1 MRVAIVEDLPAD
13 QTALR
18 EGILRW
24 GKERGIPLAPPPALF
39 SRGETLLD
47 GFSGGRY
54 DVVFLDIYL
63 PGITGMETARRLRAA
78 DPVCRIIFTTSSD
91 DFAVESYEVDSTYYL
106 VKPYTQRQLWAA
118 LDRCGAS
125 LLEREQFLILPGPA
139 GEQRLYLHQVVYTE
153 YGNRRIQ
160 VHLLTGEELSVSMSQ
175 RDFSALLLPYPYFC
189 DCIKGVL
196 VNLEAVDKLLE
207 DRFLLRGGVSIPISR
222 LKYREVR
229 EQFLRFS
236 YARVRGELR

>member
-1 MRVAIVEDLPAD
+1 
-13 QTALR
+13 
-18 EGILRW
+18 
-24 GKERGIPLAPPPALF
+24 
-39 SRGETLLD
+39 
-47 GFSGGRY
+47 
-54 DVVFLDIYL
+54 
-63 PGITGMETARRLRAA
+63 
-78 DPVCRIIFTTSSD
+78 
-91 DFAVESYEVDSTYYL
+91 
-106 VKPYTQRQLWAA
+106 
-118 LDRCGAS
+118 
-125 LLEREQFLILPGPA
+125 
-139 GEQRLYLHQVVYTE
+139 
-153 YGNRRIQ
+153 
-160 VHLLTGEELSVSMSQ
+160 MSQ